1 MNRKT
6 MLGTVTTM
14 VLLGLPAAGTAQMGG
29 GSQAM
34 TPFKEAQVKDLQT
47 MKDKFYRLGD
57 AFPESSFD
65 WRPMEGVRSVKDVL
79 ALMVAECNLFPAMWG
94 GARGEGAAAGFGPE
108 IQRAGA
114 MSKAEILAEVNK
126 AFDHMIASVSGMDD
140 DARMMEA
147 DFFGQRVAASTAVM
161 MASADMHEHLG
172 QLIAYART
180 NEIVPPW
187 SRGGGM

>member
-1 MNRKT
+1 
-6 MLGTVTTM
+6 
-14 VLLGLPAAGTAQMGG
+14 
-29 GSQAM
+29 
-34 TPFKEAQVKDLQT
+34 
-47 MKDKFYRLGD
+47 
-57 AFPESSFD
+57 
-65 WRPMEGVRSVKDVL
+65 
-79 ALMVAECNLFPAMWG
+79 
-94 GARGEGAAAGFGPE
+94 
-108 IQRAGA
+108 
-114 MSKAEILAEVNK
+114 
-126 AFDHMIASVSGMDD
+126 MIASVSGMDD

>member
-1 MNRKT
+1 MDRKT
-6 MLGTVTTM
+6 MLGAVATM
-14 VLLGLPAAGTAQMGG
+14 VLLGLPGAAAAQMAG

-34 TPFKEAQVKDLQT
+34 TSFKEAQVKDLQT

-57 AFPESSFD
+57 AFPESSYD

-94 GARGEGAAAGFGPE
+94 GSQGEGAAAGFGPE

-114 MSKAEILAEVNK
+114 MSKAEILTEMSR

-140 DARMMEA
+140 EARMTEA
-147 DFFGQRVAASTAVM
+147 NFFGQRVAASTAVM
-161 MASADMHEHLG
+161 MATADMHEHLG

-187 SRGGGM
+187 SRGDR